1 MNLAELSGCAAEFKL
16 QRLMKAALCKPQA
29 LSTQQVL
36 QILQDSPLGRTRLRL
51 AERFLCLE
59 YGVEDSSGTV
69 HLDLNSVPS
78 SVLLDYALATDHLFM
93 HKGYLFAVDVTTD
106 VHAVPDKVEKAN
118 SILPLLQQLN
128 IDFHVTILLE
138 DKFTSEDLKRELRRV
153 INQKSRTGIQ
163 VTSITLP

>member
-1 MNLAELSGCAAEFKL
+1 MNSTQLSGCAAEFKL
-16 QRLMKAALCKPQA
+16 QRLMKAALCKPQSF
-29 LSTQQVL
+29 STQQVL

-59 YGVEDSSGTV
+59 YGVEDSSGVV
-69 HLDLNSVPS
+69 HLDLTSVPS

-106 VHAVPDKVEKAN
+106 VYSVSDKVEKAN
-118 SILPLLQQLN
+118 SILPLLKALN

-138 DKFTSEDLKRELRRV
+138 DKFTSEDLRRELSKV
-153 INQKSRTGIQ
+153 IKQNSRTGIR